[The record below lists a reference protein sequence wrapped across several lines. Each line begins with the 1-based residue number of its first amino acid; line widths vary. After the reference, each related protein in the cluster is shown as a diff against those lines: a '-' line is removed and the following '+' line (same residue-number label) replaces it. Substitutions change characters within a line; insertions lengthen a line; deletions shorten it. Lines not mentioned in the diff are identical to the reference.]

1 MINKDDTL
9 FLVSVGEK
17 VRKHRLKNN
26 LSQNQLAFEINTTLR
41 QIQRI
46 EAGTANASIIYYKK
60 IAQVLE
66 IDFKELFK

>member
-1 MINKDDTL
+1 MLNKEDKL
-9 FLVSVGEK
+9 FLATVGEN
-17 VRKHRLKNN
+17 VRKYRFKTN
-26 LSQNQLAFEINTTLR
+26 LSQSQLAFEINTTLR

-46 EAGTANASIIYYKK
+46 EAGTANASVIYYKK